1 MMRSMFS
8 AIAALNLHQ
17 LYMDVIADN
26 LSNINTPGF
35 KGSRVSFQDM
45 FSQTLRGG
53 SAPSGSLGGVN
64 PAQIGLG
71 ARLGGLDILFT
82 QGSLQA
88 TGKNSDLAIQGDGFF
103 IYQGEGTN
111 LYSRDG
117 SVDLSAD
124 GYLANPNT
132 GLYILGWQA
141 DDQGVIDP
149 TQPIGRIRIPAGISQ
164 ARATANATFQGNLD
178 ANTAVGDSFTT
189 TTQIYDSLGG
199 QHTIDIT
206 FTRDALTNT
215 WTWTASSTD
224 PAITGITVTGSP
236 IAFTAEGQ
244 YDPNNPATS
253 IQLTLNNG
261 AVSPQTVNLDFTNMT
276 QLAND
281 SDVSMANQDGM
292 APGSLIGFNVTDRGE
307 VIGLFS
313 NGLNQTIGQ
322 LALANFINPAG
333 LQRVGQNLFVPS
345 ANSGTAQ
352 VGTAGTNGR
361 GSIAA
366 GYMEMSNVDLAQQ
379 FTDMIVAQ
387 RGFQA
392 NSRVITTSDEMLQ
405 DLVNLKR

>member
-1 MMRSMFS
+1 MFS

-53 SAPSGSLGGVN
+53 SAPSGLLGGVN
-64 PAQIGLG
+64 PAQVGLG

-117 SVDLSAD
+117 SIDLSAD

-206 FTRDALTNT
+206 FTRDPVTNT

-261 AVSPQTVNLDFTNMT
+261 ATSPQTVNLDFTNMT

-281 SDVSMANQDGM
+281 SDVSMASQDGM

-361 GSIAA
+361 GGIAA

>member
-17 LYMDVIADN
+17 LYLDVIANN
-26 LSNINTPGF
+26 LSNVNTPGF

-53 SAPSGSLGGVN
+53 SAPTGTIGGIN

-103 IYQGEGTN
+103 IYQGAEAN

-117 SVDLSAD
+117 TIDLSAD

-141 DDQGVIDP
+141 DDQGNIDP
-149 TQPIGRIRIPAGISQ
+149 TQPIGRIRIPTGISQ

-189 TTQIYDSLGG
+189 TMQIYDSLGG
-199 QHTIDIT
+199 QHTIEIT
-206 FTRDALTNT
+206 FTRDAAANT
-215 WTWTASSTD
+215 WTWTATSSD

-236 IAFTAEGQ
+236 IVFTSEGQ
-244 YDPNNPATS
+244 YDPSNPPTS
-253 IQLTLNNG
+253 IEITLNNG
-261 AVSPQTVNLDFTNMT
+261 AVSPQTVNLDFTNLT
-276 QLAND
+276 QLADD

-292 APGSLIGFNVTDRGE
+292 APGSLIGFNITDKGE
-307 VIGLFS
+307 VVGLFS
-313 NGLNQTIGQ
+313 NGLNQIIGQ
-322 LALANFINPAG
+322 LALANFVNPSG
-333 LQRVGQNLFVPS
+333 LQRVGQNLFIPS

-352 VGTAGTNGR
+352 IGTAGTSGR

-366 GYMEMSNVDLAQQ
+366 GYLEMSNVDLAQQ

>member
-17 LYMDVIADN
+17 LYLDVIANN
-26 LSNINTPGF
+26 LSNVNTPGF

-53 SAPSGSLGGVN
+53 SAPTGTIGGIN

-103 IYQGEGTN
+103 IYQGAEAN

-117 SVDLSAD
+117 TIDLSAD

-141 DDQGVIDP
+141 DDQGNIDP
-149 TQPIGRIRIPAGISQ
+149 TQPIGRIRIPTGISQ

-189 TTQIYDSLGG
+189 TMQIYDSLGG
-199 QHTIDIT
+199 QHTIEIT
-206 FTRDALTNT
+206 FTRDAAANT
-215 WTWTASSTD
+215 WTWTATSSD

-236 IAFTAEGQ
+236 IVFTPEGQ

-253 IQLTLNNG
+253 IEITLNNG
-261 AVSPQTVNLDFTNMT
+261 AVSPQTVNLDFTNLT
-276 QLAND
+276 QLADD

-292 APGSLIGFNVTDRGE
+292 APGSLIGFNITDKGE
-307 VIGLFS
+307 VVGLFS
-313 NGLNQTIGQ
+313 NGLNQIIGQ
-322 LALANFINPAG
+322 LALANFVNPSG
-333 LQRVGQNLFVPS
+333 LQRVGQNLFIPS

-352 VGTAGTNGR
+352 IGTAGTSGR

-366 GYMEMSNVDLAQQ
+366 GYLEMSNVDLAQQ

>member
-17 LYMDVIADN
+17 LYLDVIANN
-26 LSNINTPGF
+26 LSNVNTPGF

-53 SAPSGSLGGVN
+53 SAPAGNIGGIN

-103 IYQGEGTN
+103 IYQGAETN

-117 SVDLSAD
+117 TIDLSAD

-141 DDQGVIDP
+141 DDQGNIDP
-149 TQPIGRIRIPAGISQ
+149 TQPIGRIRIPTGISQ

-189 TTQIYDSLGG
+189 TMQIYDSLGG
-199 QHTIDIT
+199 QHTIEIT
-206 FTRDALTNT
+206 FTRDAAANT
-215 WTWTASSTD
+215 WTWTATSSD

-236 IAFTAEGQ
+236 IVFTPEGQ

-253 IQLTLNNG
+253 IEITLNNG
-261 AVSPQTVNLDFTNMT
+261 AVSPQTVNLDFTNLT
-276 QLAND
+276 QLAD
-281 SDVSMANQDGM
+281 SSDVNMANQDGM
-292 APGSLIGFNVTDRGE
+292 APGSLIGFNITDKGE
-307 VIGLFS
+307 VVGLFS
-313 NGLNQTIGQ
+313 NGLNQIIGQ
-322 LALANFINPAG
+322 LALANFVNPSG
-333 LQRVGQNLFVPS
+333 LQRVGQNLFIPS

-352 VGTAGTNGR
+352 IGIAGTNGR

-366 GYMEMSNVDLAQQ
+366 GYLEMSNVDLAQQ

>member
-117 SVDLSAD
+117 SIDLSAD

>member
-17 LYMDVIADN
+17 LYLDVIANN
-26 LSNINTPGF
+26 LSNVNTPGF

-53 SAPSGSLGGVN
+53 SAPTGTIGGIN

-103 IYQGEGTN
+103 IYQGAEAN

-117 SVDLSAD
+117 TIDLSAD

-141 DDQGVIDP
+141 DDQGNIDP
-149 TQPIGRIRIPAGISQ
+149 TQPIGRIRIPTGISQ

-178 ANTAVGDSFTT
+178 ANTAVGNSFTT
-189 TTQIYDSLGG
+189 TMQIYDSLGG
-199 QHTIDIT
+199 QHTIEIT
-206 FTRDALTNT
+206 FTRDAAANT
-215 WTWTASSTD
+215 WTWTATSSD

-236 IAFTAEGQ
+236 IVFTPEGQ

-253 IQLTLNNG
+253 IEITLNNG
-261 AVSPQTVNLDFTNMT
+261 AVSPQTVNLDFTNLT
-276 QLAND
+276 QLADD

-292 APGSLIGFNVTDRGE
+292 APGSLIGFNITDKGE
-307 VIGLFS
+307 VVGLFS
-313 NGLNQTIGQ
+313 NGLNQIIGQ
-322 LALANFINPAG
+322 LALANFVNPSG
-333 LQRVGQNLFVPS
+333 LQRVGQNLFIPS

-352 VGTAGTNGR
+352 IGTAGTSGR

-366 GYMEMSNVDLAQQ
+366 GYLEMSNVDLAQQ